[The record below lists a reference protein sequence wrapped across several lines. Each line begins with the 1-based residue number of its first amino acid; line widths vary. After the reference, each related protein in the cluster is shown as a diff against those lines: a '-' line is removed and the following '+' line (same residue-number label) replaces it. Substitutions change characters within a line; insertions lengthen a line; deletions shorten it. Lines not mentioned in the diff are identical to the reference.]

1 MTQGLDKCW
10 TTVRRATLSST
21 RKSAV
26 FVGHVL
32 SSDGIKPD
40 PQKVE
45 AIIAM
50 QTLAKPK
57 DLQKFLGIIT
67 YLSKFI
73 PNMSQKSALFYH
85 LLQKDA
91 KWSWRK
97 GEDDAFTG
105 LKAAISSAPVVKF
118 FDSKEPVTLSVDE
131 GSKGLGAIVLQNDR
145 SMAYASKALTLS
157 QQNYAKLKKRD
168 ARNIVF
174 GCKRF
179 HDYLYAHREVTVET
193 DHKPLQ
199 TILKIPIHQAPLH
212 LQKMILRTKCYS
224 LNVS

>member
-1 MTQGLDKCW
+1 MLDRRQKCN
-10 TTVRRATLSST
+10 L
-21 RKSAV
+21 KLNKAV

-57 DLQKFLGIIT
+57 DLQKFLGIKT

-73 PNMSQKSALFYH
+73 PTMSQKSALFYQ

-105 LKAAISSAPVVKF
+105 LKAAISSAPVLKF
-118 FDSKEPVTLSVDE
+118 FDSMEPVTLSVDG
-131 GSKGLGAIVLQNDR
+131 GSKGFGAIVLQNDR
-145 SMAYASKALTLS
+145 FMAYSSKALTLS
-157 QQNYAKLKKRD
+157 QQNYAKLKKEMLGILSLV
-168 ARNIVF
+168 ANVS
-174 GCKRF
+174 
-179 HDYLYAHREVTVET
+179 
-193 DHKPLQ
+193 
-199 TILKIPIHQAPLH
+199 TIICT
-212 LQKMILRTKCYS
+212 RTKK
-224 LNVS
+224 